1 MQVLCKMSDC
11 SKKVKEILDT
21 FWVSTLFKTAFP
33 SLWTPAQFLVATIP
47 GAYKE
52 LKPAGFQQSFLTV
65 KRDHPVEASDLV
77 VPELSILD
85 IGWRLVK

>member
-1 MQVLCKMSDC
+1 MQVLYKMSNC
-11 SKKVKEILDT
+11 GKKVKEILDT
-21 FWVSTLFKTAFP
+21 FWVCTLFKTAFP

-47 GAYKE
+47 GTYKE
-52 LKPAGFQQSFLTV
+52 LKSFQQSFLTV